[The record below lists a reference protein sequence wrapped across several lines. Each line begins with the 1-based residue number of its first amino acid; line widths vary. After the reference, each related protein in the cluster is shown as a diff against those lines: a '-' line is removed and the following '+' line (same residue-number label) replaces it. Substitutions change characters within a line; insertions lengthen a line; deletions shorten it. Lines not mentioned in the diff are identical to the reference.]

1 MRRVAALNTW
11 VVERVRR
18 RGRPLPTRV
27 GDCANCGAP
36 VDGAFCARCGQET
49 AIELPTA
56 RQFLRDAAGRYVALD
71 GRLWRT
77 LAALCARPGL
87 LTREYLA
94 GRRRRYVRPGRLFL
108 VLSLALFAVLR
119 LGATTPLISVDESDG
134 PDGARIAIGAPP
146 APPGSQGAPGGT
158 TVVDIGLTNNLDIIL
173 DDKSAV
179 WLAPLRPRIA
189 AYNALTREQKAKQL
203 VDGMLRFGPYAAV
216 ALLPVFAAL
225 MQLAYLG
232 RSRAYPG
239 RPARYAA
246 HLVFGAH
253 NHAFLMVALLAFS
266 LLPLGPVRVAVMG
279 WSLAYLPWSMRT
291 VYGGRWIGIAARLV
305 LVAAIYLV
313 CFIAAC
319 IGLLIA
325 AVALR

>member
-1 MRRVAALNTW
+1 MRRVATLNTW
-11 VVERVRR
+11 LAERVRR
-18 RGRPLPTRV
+18 RVRPLPTRT
-27 GDCANCGAP
+27 GTCANCGAP

-77 LAALCARPGL
+77 LAMLCARPGF

-119 LGATTPLISVDESDG
+119 LGMGAPLVMVDESDG
-134 PDGARIAIGAPP
+134 PDNARIALGAAPP
-146 APPGSQGAPGGT
+146 RPGSQGAPGGT
-158 TVVDIGLTNNLDIIL
+158 SVLDIGLTNNLDIIL
-173 DDKSAV
+173 DDTSAA

-189 AYNALTREQKAKQL
+189 AYNALTREQKATQL
-203 VDGMLRFGPYAAV
+203 VDGMLRYGPYAAV

-232 RSRAYPG
+232 RGRAYPG
-239 RPARYAA
+239 RPSRYAA

-253 NHAFLMVALLAFS
+253 NHAFMMVALLAFS
-266 LLPLGPVRVAVMG
+266 LLPLGPVRVAVMA

-291 VYGGRWIGIAARLV
+291 VYGGRWIGIAVRLA
-305 LVAAIYLV
+305 LVAAIYV
-313 CFIAAC
+313 ACFVAAC
-319 IGLLIA
+319 IGLLVA
-325 AVALR
+325 AVMLR

>member
-1 MRRVAALNTW
+1 MRAVAALNTW
-11 VVERVRR
+11 IVERVRAR
-18 RGRPLPTRV
+18 RRPLPTRV
-27 GDCANCGAP
+27 GACANCGAA

-77 LAALCARPGL
+77 IAVLCARPGV

-108 VLSLALFAVLR
+108 VLSVALFAVLR
-119 LGATTPLISVDESDG
+119 LGSSAPLIIVDQADGSDA
-134 PDGARIAIGAPP
+134 PRIAIGAAPP
-146 APPGSQGAPGGT
+146 APGSQGAPGGT
-158 TVVDIGLTNNLDIIL
+158 TVLDIGLTNDLDIVL
-173 DDKSAV
+173 DEKSPA

-189 AYNALTREQKAKQL
+189 AFNALPREQKAKQL
-203 VDGMLRFGPYAAV
+203 IDGMLRYGPYAAV
-216 ALLPVFAAL
+216 ALLPVFAVL

-232 RSRAYPG
+232 RHRAYPG
-239 RPARYAA
+239 RPSRYAA

-253 NHAFLMVALLAFS
+253 NHAYMMLALLAFS
-266 LLPLGPVRVAVMG
+266 LLPLGPVRVAVML

-305 LVAAIYLV
+305 VVAAIYLV
-313 CFIAAC
+313 CFVAAC
-319 IGLLIA
+319 IGLIIA
-325 AVALR
+325 AVMLR